1 MMQQYDIATR
11 RYLRSRGIPPHLA
24 GYVYLA
30 DLIDRLRADP
40 SPLYRHRM
48 CLLYSDIGRDHGRPW
63 YCVER
68 SIRWALGYCH
78 TECTPAEF
86 CGRALDD
93 LDMHHALMV
102 NPPAADG

>member
-11 RYLRSRGIPPHLA
+11 RYLRGRGIPPHLA

-68 SIRWALGYCH
+68 SIRWALQYSDNH
-78 TECTPAEF
+78 CTPAEF
-86 CGRALDD
+86 CGIALDD
-93 LDMHHALMV
+93 LERCQALV
-102 NPPAADG
+102 AEQLQRAD